1 MGSNCASGAVP
12 LVSCHG
18 NPLLALLKSHTPM
31 IHRTAIN
38 TAPGVKRAA
47 MSVLGNYV
55 AMIDT
60 IRTITTSKA
69 STTRVRLAAR

>member
-1 MGSNCASGAVP
+1 
-12 LVSCHG
+12 
-18 NPLLALLKSHTPM
+18 M